1 MNAKQNL
8 MQTFVLSFE
17 NNEIYVKM
25 LYLPTKEVNIK
36 KYARVYSTI
45 KNVDVDD

>member
-1 MNAKQNL
+1 

-17 NNEIYVKM
+17 NNEIYVKT

-36 KYARVYSTI
+36 KKIRKSLQQ
-45 KNVDVDD
+45 N

>member
-1 MNAKQNL
+1 

-36 KYARVYSTI
+36 KIRKSLQQ
-45 KNVDVDD
+45 N

>member
-1 MNAKQNL
+1 

-17 NNEIYVKM
+17 NNEIYVKT

-36 KYARVYSTI
+36 KNTQEFIAKLKI
-45 KNVDVDD
+45 LM